1 MLHCLFARAEE
12 EFTRCASCG
21 NRAAKAHLTAPRR
34 GEAAQ
39 RLIGAASRFHARTWR
54 RCWACGSAAGFMRCI
69 CRNSNSTAVAQQP
82 PASSSSSVGP
92 GCILCIPDVQP
103 AKDRVH
109 GHGPRLPVPEGGLVN
124 ARANRDRGG
133 AKDSAGWGTKPIFCR
148 AQRLAELCAPEQH
161 FVAEERASKPV
172 LPLSCPDDHK
182 PQQQNTEQRRARGN
196 APVVPTCRA
205 ARVNVLNSLISLCTF
220 LCRRGGPKRAWT
232 FQIDSRFQPR
242 MRPVGGR
249 KIRISKTRTTR

>member
-69 CRNSNSTAVAQQP
+69 GRNSNSTAVAQQP

-133 AKDSAGWGTKPIFCR
+133 AKDSQSSAARNAWPNCAPLSSTSSQKSEPPSLSFRFHVQMITSHSSRILNREGREAMPRWC
-148 AQRLAELCAPEQH
+148 RLAE
-161 FVAEERASKPV
+161 
-172 LPLSCPDDHK
+172 
-182 PQQQNTEQRRARGN
+182 QREWM
-196 APVVPTCRA
+196 C
-205 ARVNVLNSLISLCTF
+205 
-220 LCRRGGPKRAWT
+220 
-232 FQIDSRFQPR
+232 
-242 MRPVGGR
+242 
-249 KIRISKTRTTR
+249 